1 MRGSFSAELLK
12 LRKRW
17 AIRILAII
25 FVLIVVLL
33 TYVLSYVIYKN
44 PPPNFQSGLPRGTTI
59 ADLIKT
65 LYPANFHRI
74 ALSSVNGLG
83 SAIAIILGV
92 LAAGSEYGWGTLKT
106 VFTQKPG
113 RVTVSVARFLALL
126 VVTLVFA
133 LLLMAAA
140 AGSSVVVALIDGKL
154 GGWPDA
160 LVILEATGS
169 LWLILIAWAMFGVM
183 LAVIFQQSALAIGI
197 GLVYGFV
204 VEGLVFGLFGRNP
217 SLQNIEKAFPG
228 ANATALADAFGQATR
243 FQETTPL
250 VGAGQAV
257 AVLTAYTLAFLV
269 ISTFLIA
276 RRDLI

>member
-1 MRGSFSAELLK
+1 MLGSFSAELFK

-44 PPPNFQSGLPRGTTI
+44 PPPNFQSGLPRGTTL

-113 RVTVSVARFLALL
+113 RITVSVARFLALL
-126 VVTLVFA
+126 VVTLAFA
-133 LLLMAAA
+133 ILLLLAAA
-140 AGSSVVVALIDGKL
+140 ASSVVIALLDGKL
-154 GGWPDA
+154 GGWPEP
-160 LVILEATGS
+160 LVILEAAGS
-169 LWLILIAWAMFGVM
+169 LWLILIVWTMLGVM
-183 LAVIFQQSALAIGI
+183 LAVIFQQSALSIGI

-228 ANATALADAFGQATR
+228 ANATALADAFGQVSR
-243 FQETTPL
+243 FQNSSPL
-250 VGAGQAV
+250 VGVAEAV
-257 AVLTAYTLAFLV
+257 AVLTAYTLVFLV
-269 ISTFLIA
+269 VSTVLIS

>member
-1 MRGSFSAELLK
+1 MLGSFRAELLK

-17 AIRILAII
+17 AIRILAIL

-44 PPPNFQSGLPRGTTI
+44 PPPNFQSGLPRGTTL

-74 ALSSVNGLG
+74 ALSNVNGLG

-92 LAAGSEYGWGTLKT
+92 LAVGSEYGWGTLKT
-106 VFTQKPG
+106 VFTQRPS
-113 RVTVSVARFLALL
+113 RTTVALARFGALL
-126 VVTLVFA
+126 VVTLAFA
-133 LLLMAAA
+133 ILLMLASAA
-140 AGSSVVVALIDGKL
+140 SSVVIALIDGKL
-154 GGWPDA
+154 GGSPDP
-160 LVILEATGS
+160 LVILESTAS
-169 LWLILIAWAMFGVM
+169 LWLILVVWTLFGVM

-243 FQETTPL
+243 FQPATPL
-250 VGAGQAV
+250 VGVTQAV
-257 AVLTAYTLAFLV
+257 AMLAAYTFAFLV
-269 ISTFLIA
+269 ISTFLTA
-276 RRDLI
+276 RRDLV

>member
-44 PPPNFQSGLPRGTTI
+44 PPPNFQSGLPRGTTL

-113 RVTVSVARFLALL
+113 RVAVSLARFLALL

-133 LLLMAAA
+133 LLLMVAA
-140 AGSSVVVALIDGKL
+140 AGSSVVIALIDGKL
-154 GGWPDA
+154 GGWPDP

-169 LWLILIAWAMFGVM
+169 LWLILIVWTMFGVM

-228 ANATALADAFGQATR
+228 ANATALADAFGQVTR
-243 FQETTPL
+243 FQDATPL
-250 VGAGQAV
+250 VSAGQAV
-257 AVLTAYTLAFLV
+257 AVLTAYTLAFLA